1 VTQSNLRRDHIA
13 AASLACPTLVIAA
26 AEDPLRPAEETQEL
40 ADAIPNAT
48 LMTIEGSGHMLP
60 LEQPEALGSAI
71 KQWLSS
77 LEGLS

>member
-1 VTQSNLRRDHIA
+1 LRRDQIA

-26 AEDPLRPAEETQEL
+26 AGDPLRPAEETQEL

-60 LEQPEALGSAI
+60 LEQPDALAGAI
-71 KQWLSS
+71 KQWLGS
-77 LEGLS
+77 LQVLS

>member
-1 VTQSNLRRDHIA
+1 
-13 AASLACPTLVIAA
+13 LVIAA

-60 LEQPEALGSAI
+60 LEQPEALARAI
-71 KQWLSS
+71 KHWLSS
-77 LEGLS
+77 L